1 MRLIVEDKAH
11 KRRLNSAILRNLIMV
26 DSIPIYPE
34 VGATTSTIHKSLQA
48 EGYDISKRTVQ
59 RDLEKLSEWAALDY
73 EDDEQGH
80 RRWFRDIKKPHV
92 MDIVPASEAFLLVLS
107 EKLLRK
113 TVPVNLSEK
122 LEEWLNKADAKLSAK
137 HALSNWKS
145 KVNVVS
151 DSYPLLYDE
160 HHIDE
165 EYRKVIYDCVL
176 NEEQL
181 QIFYQSD
188 KSKQTKK
195 YTLNPLGLIIRDQ
208 SHYLVA
214 TQEKTPEKPQLFL
227 FHRISFVE
235 KMYTEISKPITFTL
249 NEYFAKNPTGWLLG
263 DKQEKIELR
272 VKGYALDVVTH
283 NKLSQDQVLEA
294 CDDTWWKVTFSC
306 YPTYDLISWILKF
319 SHDVVCESPYDLR
332 KLVIKRLSDSMT
344 NYQ

>member
-1 MRLIVEDKAH
+1 MRK
-11 KRRLNSAILRNLIMV
+11 
-26 DSIPIYPE
+26 
-34 VGATTSTIHKSLQA
+34 
-48 EGYDISKRTVQ
+48 
-59 RDLEKLSEWAALDY
+59 EKE
-73 EDDEQGH
+73 E
-80 RRWFRDIKKPHV
+80 
-92 MDIVPASEAFLLVLS
+92 LS

-181 QIFYQSD
+181 QIFYQSE

-249 NEYFAKNPTGWLLG
+249 NEHFAKNPTGWLLG
-263 DKQEKIELR
+263 DKREKIELR

-319 SHDVVCESPYDLR
+319 SHDVVCESPYNLR
-332 KLVIKRLSDSMT
+332 KLVIKRLIDSMT